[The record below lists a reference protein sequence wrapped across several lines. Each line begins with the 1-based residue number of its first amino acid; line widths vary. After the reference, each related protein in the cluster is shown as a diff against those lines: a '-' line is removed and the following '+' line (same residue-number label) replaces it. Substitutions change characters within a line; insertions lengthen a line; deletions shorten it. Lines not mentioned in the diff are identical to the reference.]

1 MGREKSLLTLAG
13 KPLVAHAVAKLRHL
27 CADVSILSGNQA
39 LAPYGSL
46 VADLH
51 PDCGPISGIE
61 AALLSANHAWSLIYP
76 VDVPFVPLD
85 FLHDWIERTLA
96 TPAQLALFVV
106 DGRPQ
111 PTLILIHRSLAP
123 SLTDAIAN
131 DRYKLYP
138 ELVAAAMAF
147 GPEAILESRIEAC
160 EAEALYF
167 TNLNTPGDFA
177 AAEQIAIRLEDET
190 KLHDQGELNDQSE

>member
-13 KPLVAHAVAKLRHL
+13 QPLVAHAVAKLRQL
-27 CADVSILSGNQA
+27 CADVSILSSNPA
-39 LAPYGSL
+39 LAPYAPL

-85 FLHDWIERTLA
+85 FLHDWIECTLA
-96 TPAQLALFVV
+96 TPARLALFVV
-106 DGRPQ
+106 EGRPQ

-131 DRYKLYP
+131 GRYKLYP
-138 ELVAAAMAF
+138 EVAAAAMAF
-147 GPEAILESRIEAC
+147 GPVAILESRIEDGA
-160 EAEALYF
+160 AEAIYF

-177 AAEQIAIRLEDET
+177 AAEQIAIRLED
-190 KLHDQGELNDQSE
+190 HSE